1 MKKLF
6 LFCIAI
12 FLGFLFSSQIINLAK
27 FLFETIPFMVL
38 YKSKDLK
45 LESDRLNIVGVVWFI
60 VFASY
65 LTFNR
70 FHHEK
75 YSWKLIFKNM
85 GLSYFIL
92 YFVHEISDQ
101 PYTLISG
108 LFHNLPMFTCL
119 IRLALGA
126 PLLLYFFYYIY
137 IKNLAGIQSF
147 LKFTK
152 WSIFWYAMLLAL
164 YISCALLNV
173 GDYALYSGFDRIWR
187 FWLIY
192 PANYALLSMF
202 CLSITKKIQPMQN
215 VKEYYINGEKYDWVT
230 DPKALEKIFHSKRE
244 KEIMNAISKLKVHSI
259 VLDVGCGTGL
269 ISRHLGNDVLG
280 VDINRWNVEHAKVH
294 SEGMFMIG
302 DCENLPVKACSV
314 DLALCN
320 DVLEHLP
327 NPALAISEIKRVLKP
342 KGILIVTVPSKSLIW
357 KFRSLL
363 TSTHQHSE
371 PFHRNFGKKELLGL
385 FQEFRVVELK
395 KVAYGLEWLLVGEK
409 NGSDRDNS
417 SFE

>member
-12 FLGFLFSSQIINLAK
+12 FLGFLFSTPIISLAK
-27 FLFETIPFMVL
+27 FLFETVPFMMV
-38 YKSKDLK
+38 YHDPYQRVH
-45 LESDRLNIVGVVWFI
+45 DRINIVGIIWLICFG
-60 VFASY
+60 VFLAKQRFKPIMKWKDWIRNIAMAGIIIY
-65 LTFNR
+65 LMHQITDGLLTFV
-70 FHHEK
+70 
-75 YSWKLIFKNM
+75 YLIF
-85 GLSYFIL
+85 
-92 YFVHEISDQ
+92 
-101 PYTLISG
+101 G
-108 LFHNLPMFTCL
+108 LFIPYHAIPRILF
-119 IRLALGA
+119 ALLGISYV
-126 PLLLYFFYYIY
+126 LYYVY
-137 IKNLAGIQSF
+137 IKNVAGIRVIFTLNKKIWSWIIIF
-147 LKFTK
+147 LF
-152 WSIFWYAMLLAL
+152 FYVFM
-164 YISCALLNV
+164 ALLNV
-173 GDYALYSGFDRIWR
+173 GDYSAYQGWDRIWR

-192 PANYALLSMF
+192 PANYLLVSLS
-202 CLSITKKIQPMQN
+202 CLSITKKIQPIQN

-302 DCENLPVKACSV
+302 DCENLPVKACLI

-327 NPALAISEIKRVLKP
+327 NPALAISEIKRVLKFG
-342 KGILIVTVPSKSLIW
+342 GILIVTVPSKSLIW

-363 TSTHQHSE
+363 TSTHPHSE
-371 PFHRNFGKKELLGL
+371 PYHRNFSKKELLEL
-385 FQEFRVVELK
+385 LREFRVVELK
-395 KVAYGLEWLLVGEK
+395 KVAYGLEWLIIGEK